1 MEQND
6 THIPTANGAL
16 ISVAL
21 SLHVFWILNLFKEA
35 SPSVKEWLTFYNPVG
50 PLSGLFIVSLVA
62 FVLLLLV
69 LSPLRIKNQQFAL
82 WFFIVSTVL
91 FALMVFPPVF
101 KIFVE

>member
-6 THIPTANGAL
+6 TSVAAANTTL
-16 ISVAL
+16 VSLAL